1 MNSRIKFAMVQI
13 LFVFLPLLYA
23 AETIYVPENS
33 LLFQGENDNRNW
45 TFKAIVKKG
54 FDCEVSK
61 TEKVF
66 LYQREDVGYC
76 VDVYHLKIPGAAG
89 LSYFPEVTFQ
99 KKKDGNFQPQVDKID
114 SLMFLGILL
123 FAAGLAALAG
133 YFRREPEKN
142 KYLLP
147 AALVFFFWG
156 FASWYIGFISNSI
169 ITPFDDIHY
178 FNIARQLLA
187 LDFSSVKYYYTIG
200 FPILC
205 IPFVVLFHLQHW
217 IDFVAVYMYFQTFIL
232 IPGLFLVLYWFF
244 QTKMGLSRLQSFSV
258 LLLWLLLMIFY
269 MPMCGS
275 ADLSAE
281 YIAANYYGNASFC
294 LPERNDFFPFF
305 HLTWL
310 GRNAMCDYM
319 TVFLLVI
326 LLAASMKKS
335 RSLIR
340 FFVLSMGFGFICL
353 VRINYIFF
361 APLLA
366 FVFYDSFSEL
376 WKNKRNYLYAF
387 LCGSAGFML
396 VFVWQFVVNKIQFG
410 SPLVWPYSLHEFAPD
425 RGFVWNVVP
434 YGFKYL
440 CQTNYVYLILGISSL
455 LFLPERKTRALLTL
469 WIFPLLFFFC
479 GYPVVFNS
487 PIRFI
492 FAIYAPLLAA
502 AVMNP
507 VWKAAWSVRIKAALV
522 VLSSC
527 LLCKSNVFFIYFQ
540 PWNLEKIGWPNTVFM
555 ITQGVVCLFCC
566 AVIFSMR
573 KELEA
578 DYANTIRHFRFL
590 LIFTSVFFLGSV
602 CIYISAILILAAFVY
617 GLRDTWTAIREIAGK
632 TSLQN
637 GPAADTAQ

>member
-1 MNSRIKFAMVQI
+1 MNSKIKFAIVQI

-23 AETIYVPENS
+23 AETVYVPENS
-33 LLFQGENDNRNW
+33 LLFKGENDTRDW
-45 TFKAIVKKG
+45 TFKAVVRKG
-54 FDCEVSK
+54 FVCEVIK

-114 SLMFLGILL
+114 SLMFLGILF
-123 FAAGLAALAG
+123 FAIGLAALAG

-147 AALVFFFWG
+147 AALVLFFWG
-156 FASWYIGFISNSI
+156 FAAWYIGFISNSI

-187 LDFSSVKYYYTIG
+187 LDFSSAKYYYTIG

-205 IPFVVLFHLQHW
+205 TPFVVLFHLQNW
-217 IDFVAVYMYFQTFIL
+217 IGFIAVYMNFQTFIL

-244 QTKMGLSRLQSFSV
+244 QNKMGLSRLQSFSV

-275 ADLSAE
+275 TDLSAE
-281 YIAANYYGNASFC
+281 NIPEIYYGNASFC
-294 LPERNDFFPFF
+294 LAERNDFFPFF

-319 TVFLLVI
+319 TVFLLVV
-326 LLAASMKKS
+326 LLAFAMKKS

-366 FVFYDSFSEL
+366 YVFYDSFSQL
-376 WKNKRNYLYAF
+376 WKNKRNYLYAG
-387 LCGSAGFML
+387 LCGAAGFML
-396 VFVWQFVVNKIQFG
+396 VFVWQFVINTIQFG

-440 CQTNYVYLILGISSL
+440 CQANYVYLILGVSSL
-455 LFLPERKTRALLTL
+455 LFLTDRKTRALLTL
-469 WIFPLLFFFC
+469 WIFPTLLFFC
-479 GYPVVFNS
+479 GYPVIFNS

-492 FAIYAPLLAA
+492 FAIFAPLLAA
-502 AVMNP
+502 VVMNP
-507 VWKAAWSVRIKAALV
+507 VWKAAWPVRIKAALV

-540 PWNLEKIGWPNTVFM
+540 PWNLEKTGLPNTVFM
-555 ITQGVVCLFCC
+555 ITQGIVCLFCC

-573 KELEA
+573 KELKS
-578 DYANTIRHFRFL
+578 DYANTVRHFRFL
-590 LIFTSVFFLGSV
+590 LIFTSTFFLGSV
-602 CIYISAILILAAFVY
+602 CIYIAAILILAAFVY
-617 GLRDTWTAIREIAGK
+617 GLRDTWSVIRETAGK

-637 GPAADTAQ
+637 GPAADNAQ

>member
-1 MNSRIKFAMVQI
+1 MQ
-13 LFVFLPLLYA
+13 
-23 AETIYVPENS
+23 
-33 LLFQGENDNRNW
+33 
-45 TFKAIVKKG
+45 
-54 FDCEVSK
+54 
-61 TEKVF
+61 
-66 LYQREDVGYC
+66 
-76 VDVYHLKIPGAAG
+76 
-89 LSYFPEVTFQ
+89 
-99 KKKDGNFQPQVDKID
+99 
-114 SLMFLGILL
+114 
-123 FAAGLAALAG
+123 
-133 YFRREPEKN
+133 
-142 KYLLP
+142 
-147 AALVFFFWG
+147 
-156 FASWYIGFISNSI
+156 
-169 ITPFDDIHY
+169 
-178 FNIARQLLA
+178 
-187 LDFSSVKYYYTIG
+187 
-200 FPILC
+200 
-205 IPFVVLFHLQHW
+205 
-217 IDFVAVYMYFQTFIL
+217 
-232 IPGLFLVLYWFF
+232 
-244 QTKMGLSRLQSFSV
+244 
-258 LLLWLLLMIFY
+258 
-269 MPMCGS
+269 
-275 ADLSAE
+275 
-281 YIAANYYGNASFC
+281 
-294 LPERNDFFPFF
+294 
-305 HLTWL
+305 LTWL
-310 GRNAMCDYM
+310 GRNAMSDY
-319 TVFLLVI
+319 TAIFLLII
-326 LLAASMKKS
+326 LLYAAMKKS

-340 FFVLSMGFGFICL
+340 FFLLSMGFGFLCL